1 MKPTPDDIRTVLE
14 FAMTLPRPVNPYTLA
29 EERVWQRI
37 VGSEPVTQAHVDAF
51 ERETGKKFDHNY
63 LY

>member
-1 MKPTPDDIRTVLE
+1 MNPTPDDIRTVLE

-29 EERVWQRI
+29 EERIWQRI
-37 VGSEPVTQAHVDAF
+37 VGSESIAPEHIAEF
-51 ERETGKKFDHNY
+51 ERQTGKTFDRNY